1 MDSWFPR
8 SQKQDPWH
16 PSLVQ
21 EQAVENLAKGS
32 ALEIPLDE
40 YQACS
45 GSAAEGRMG
54 KVL

>member
-1 MDSWFPR
+1 M
-8 SQKQDPWH
+8 
-16 PSLVQ
+16 
-21 EQAVENLAKGS
+21 VEDGAKKILSKGF